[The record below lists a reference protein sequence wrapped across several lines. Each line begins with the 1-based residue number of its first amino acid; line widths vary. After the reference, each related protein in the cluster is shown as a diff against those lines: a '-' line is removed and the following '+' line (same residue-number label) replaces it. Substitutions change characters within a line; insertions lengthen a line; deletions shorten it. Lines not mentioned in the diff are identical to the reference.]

1 MTERP
6 ESDPPEAD
14 VAAAELA
21 LGLLEGDDRAAAL
34 RRMLAE
40 PAFAR
45 EVERWRAHLANLFAI
60 VPEVSPSAEL
70 GDRVVDRLD
79 GRDFVPAPARAGRWK
94 AFSLISSLAA
104 ASLLGLLLIRPE
116 PGNPPLPPAVVQPA
130 PLVAAFTVEGQ
141 KTPVVAVYDS
151 ARGTVRM
158 PGPMDIGEGKSA
170 QLWAIV
176 GNQPPRPLGT
186 FHSAGPDLFEA
197 EARGT
202 APIAAGTT
210 LAISIEP
217 RGGSPTG
224 LPTGPVIAS
233 GALARI

>member
-1 MTERP
+1 MTDRP
-6 ESDPPEAD
+6 ISDPPEAD

-34 RRMLAE
+34 RRTLAE

-45 EVERWRAHLANLFAI
+45 EVERWRGHLANLFAA

-70 GDRVVDRLD
+70 GERIIGGLD
-79 GRDFVPAPARAGRWK
+79 GRSVTVSPMAGRWK

-104 ASLLGLLLIRPE
+104 ASLLGMLLIRPE
-116 PGNPPLPPAVVQPA
+116 PRALPPPPAVAQPA
-130 PLVAAFTVEGQ
+130 PLVAAFTIEGQ
-141 KTPVVAVYDS
+141 KAPVVAIYDS

-158 PGPMDIGEGKSA
+158 PGPRLGSAGKSA

-176 GNQPPRPLGT
+176 GDAPPRPLGT
-186 FHSAGPDLFEA
+186 FHSVGTDSVEA
-197 EARGT
+197 ATPG
-202 APIAAGTT
+202 AIPIAPGTT

-217 RGGSPTG
+217 LGGSPTG
-224 LPTGPVIAS
+224 LPTGPVVAT
-233 GALARI
+233 ATLARV